1 MEDDIG
7 HSKSSTGQRVN
18 GVVEQPT
25 VMMETNAALPL
36 DLRGASY
43 PNSDDG
49 ESGAEDLSEINV
61 DSDDSDE
68 EPNFHMGQQR
78 QHGFNGFN
86 PFEPLAN
93 ASAFFTA
100 ANGNPPF
107 YHPLSPPLPDFLRS
121 LVILW
126 DL

>member
-1 MEDDIG
+1 MCQAMEDDIG
-7 HSKSSTGQRVN
+7 HSKGSSTGQRLN

-25 VMMETNAALPL
+25 VVVMDTNATLPL

-61 DSDDSDE
+61 DSDDSEE
-68 EPNFHMGQQR
+68 EPNFHLSQQR
-78 QHGFNGFN
+78 QHNPFNPFN

-100 ANGNPPF
+100 ANGKS
-107 YHPLSPPLPDFLRS
+107 LSLFVSVLCQFCD
-121 LVILW
+121 ILT
-126 DL
+126 

>member
-7 HSKSSTGQRVN
+7 HSKGSSGQRVN

-25 VMMETNAALPL
+25 VVMDTSATLPL

-68 EPNFHMGQQR
+68 EPNFHLGQQR
-78 QHGFNGFN
+78 QHGFNAFN

-100 ANGNPPF
+100 ANGNSSRQILSDSLPF
-107 YHPLSPPLPDFLRS
+107 FEIS
-121 LVILW
+121 VC
-126 DL
+126 